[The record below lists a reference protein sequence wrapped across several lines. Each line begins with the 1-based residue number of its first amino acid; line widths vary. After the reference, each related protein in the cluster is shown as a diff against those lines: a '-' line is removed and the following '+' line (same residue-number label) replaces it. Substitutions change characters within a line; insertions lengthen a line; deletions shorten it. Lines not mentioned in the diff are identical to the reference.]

1 MEKNLT
7 QKHLIEISARTKLV
21 MVLFANPREG
31 ILCCEAP
38 AFCKHNLGGEL
49 LFPGQLEMAIFGP
62 WGFLCNQHPA
72 RTRPSPG
79 FEMPAPPPLPACST
93 LPKWKKNVFYFLGR
107 KFLGKKKTQ
116 MIKNFIKAFKLFLER
131 MQLHIL
137 THKIICFI
145 ALGKASSQKKG
156 GLVFSFEKKQMRVWG
171 GKNLNGSCV
180 RISSSS
186 ITFFGTYF
194 VNLF

>member
-1 MEKNLT
+1 MDWQQYDGACPRGEGVHLLDFYQMEKNLT

-72 RTRPSPG
+72 QTRPSPG
-79 FEMPAPPPLPACST
+79 FEMPAPPPFACLQHPA
-93 LPKWKKNVFYFLGR
+93 KM
-107 KFLGKKKTQ
+107 KKKCL
-116 MIKNFIKAFKLFLER
+116 LFFGEE
-131 MQLHIL
+131 I
-137 THKIICFI
+137 F
-145 ALGKASSQKKG
+145 G
-156 GLVFSFEKKQMRVWG
+156 EKKDT
-171 GKNLNGSCV
+171 ND
-180 RISSSS
+180 
-186 ITFFGTYF
+186 
-194 VNLF
+194 